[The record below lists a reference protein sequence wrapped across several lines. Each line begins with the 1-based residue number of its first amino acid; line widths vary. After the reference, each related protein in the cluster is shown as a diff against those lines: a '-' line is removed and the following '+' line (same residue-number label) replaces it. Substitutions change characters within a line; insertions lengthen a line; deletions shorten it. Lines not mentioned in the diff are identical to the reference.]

1 LTTSYDFKVRK
12 DNIGTCEITPAAKL
26 DDLTPQAGEVVVKID
41 RFALTANNVTY
52 AAVGDMFS
60 YWDYFPAADG
70 WGRVPVWGYAD
81 VVKSACDGIA
91 EGERLYGY
99 FPMSSY
105 LVMTPIKI
113 TDHGFQD
120 GTEHR
125 LKLHAVYNGY
135 SRCAA
140 DPVYAKANED
150 YEMLL
155 RPLFMTSFLIDDYF
169 ADNDF
174 FGGSSI
180 ILSSAS
186 SKTALGTAFL
196 LHRNRSDKCKVIGLT
211 SPGNRDFVVGL
222 GVYDEVVVYD
232 EIAAMDNSASAV
244 FIDFAGN
251 KAVRRSVHER
261 FGDQLKFSS
270 LVGGS
275 HWDQQGMEK
284 GMPGAKPILF
294 FAPDQ
299 IRKRNSDWGPH
310 GVMERFVGSW
320 QAFLEPLRGWI
331 EVRHGQGDEAIKS
344 AYLETLAGKIKP
356 NQGLVLA
363 P

>member
-1 LTTSYDFKVRK
+1 MTAYDFKVRK
-12 DNIGTCEITPAAKL
+12 DNIGTCEIAPATEL
-26 DDLTPQAGEVVVKID
+26 DDLTPQAGEIIVKID

-52 AAVGDMFS
+52 AAIGDMFS

-70 WGRVPVWGYAD
+70 WGRVPVWGFAD
-81 VVKSACDGIA
+81 VVTSNCDGIS

-140 DPVYAKANED
+140 DPVYSKANED

-174 FGGSSI
+174 FGGNSV

-196 LHRNRSDKCKVIGLT
+196 LKRNRSDSCKVIGLT
-211 SPGNRDFVVGL
+211 SPGNKGFVTGL

-232 EIAAMDNSASAV
+232 DISEMDNTSPAV
-244 FIDFAGN
+244 YIDFAGS
-251 KAVRRSVHER
+251 KEVRSAIHER

-270 LVGGS
+270 MIGAS
-275 HWDQQGMEK
+275 HWDQQGMSK
-284 GMPGAKPILF
+284 AMPGPKPILF

-299 IRKRNSDWGPH
+299 IKKRNKDWGPQ
-310 GVMERFVGSW
+310 GVMQRFGASW
-320 QAFLEPLRGWI
+320 KAFLEPLNDWI
-331 EVRHGQGDEAIKS
+331 SVSHTQGGDAIKS
-344 AYLETLAGKIKP
+344 AYLETLAGKVKP
-356 NQGLVLA
+356 SQGLVLS